1 MLRRSFSPRVRARL
15 ATMRSSQVFKAAASF
30 EAFEPV
36 DDAEPRVPDDVL
48 GDRARGYVGDRDPQH
63 QRAVAV
69 HERHERVLVAGAQTR
84 QQVRVGVRDHVA
96 HRLRR
101 YERLGLARRVGLRLL
116 GNGSGFLDSARRR
129 RRRRHLHAAGQL
141 AAPGGH
147 EGRSRALHRPE
158 PASGPLFATALSAP
172 PPTRTFEAL
181 RPPAPPPPPRSEE
194 RTQPLP
200 PRHLWDDPPRR
211 DDDED
216 DPPRGLWSGWAR

>member
-1 MLRRSFSPRVRARL
+1 MLLDNWQRRE
-15 ATMRSSQVFKAAASF
+15 ATKAAP
-30 EAFEPV
+30 EP
-36 DDAEPRVPDDVL
+36 
-48 GDRARGYVGDRDPQH
+48 
-63 QRAVAV
+63 
-69 HERHERVLVAGAQTR
+69 
-84 QQVRVGVRDHVA
+84 
-96 HRLRR
+96 
-101 YERLGLARRVGLRLL
+101 
-116 GNGSGFLDSARRR
+116 S
-129 RRRRHLHAAGQL
+129 
-141 AAPGGH
+141 
-147 EGRSRALHRPE
+147 HRPE